1 MRFGTTAIVGRSNVG
16 KSTFLNAALGEQLAI
31 VSPRPQTTRDALLG
45 VVHRPDAQIAFIDT
59 PGLHRPHSEL
69 GRRMNAAA
77 LDAARST
84 DVLMFMTDVGA
95 LAREQSKRKSPPA
108 REQLVQ
114 EQDRELLALLPAER
128 PALLV
133 LNKVDLLKDRAWVL
147 PMMEAFQAEHEFAAV
162 IPTSLREKGGVEAV
176 LAELVKLLPEGEP
189 GFSEDDLTNR
199 PTSFFIR
206 EYVREQVLLGAERE
220 VPHAV
225 AVAVDRIDDSGRT
238 LIIKAT
244 LHVEKA
250 GQRGILIGKGGARIK
265 QIGTA
270 ARERIEALV
279 GRRVHLELF
288 VRVTPR
294 WKDMPR
300 QLAELGYEAP
310 ELRELSTEIP
320 DAPRRKKR

>member
-1 MRFGTTAIVGRSNVG
+1 MRFGTVALVGRSNVG
-16 KSTFLNAALGEQLAI
+16 KSTFLNTALGEELAI

-45 VVHRPDAQIAFIDT
+45 VVHRADAQIAFIDT

-84 DVLMFMTDVGA
+84 DVLVFMTDAGA
-95 LAREQSKRKSPPA
+95 LAREQTKRKSPPPA
-108 REQLVQ
+108 EQLVQ
-114 EQDRELLALLPAER
+114 PGDREFIALLPAER

-133 LNKVDLLKDRAWVL
+133 VNKVDLLRDRAWVL
-147 PMMEAFQAEHEFAAV
+147 PLMEAFQSAHEFAAV
-162 IPTSLREKGGVEAV
+162 IPTSLREKGGAEAV
-176 LAELVKLLPEGEP
+176 LAELEKLLPEGEP

-206 EYVREQVLLGAERE
+206 EYVREQVMLGAERE

-225 AVAVDRIDDSGRT
+225 AVAIDRIDDSGRT

-244 LHVEKA
+244 LHVEKS

-310 ELRELSTEIP
+310 ELRKLSTEIP